1 MARPNFNVINARGIY
16 AFSDYI
22 KVENEDGKEVEVLK
36 ECFDWE
42 ALYDALAYRG
52 KEDGFS
58 YPSEDWNNS
67 MAAREICETPL
78 YRRIY
83 GKGNAWTTNTYIKS
97 LIAMRDGHYGG
108 SVLDYDVTLESEN
121 GCTFSLSEYDG
132 NTKDMLDDYLSS
144 IEDYV
149 DYKGASHKWNIGTF
163 KMHKANIRKWVE
175 GLLNAEIEKCEK
187 FCKDNCEMEL
197 CVSARFSNGETWYDK
212 VG

>member
-1 MARPNFNVINARGIY
+1 MATPNFNVINAKGIY

-22 KVENEDGKEVEVLK
+22 KVENEDGEEVEALK
-36 ECFDWE
+36 DCFDWE
-42 ALYDALAYRG
+42 ALYDALAYNG
-52 KEDGFS
+52 KENGFS
-58 YPSEDWNNS
+58 CPSEEWNNS
-67 MAAREICETPL
+67 MRAREICETPL
-78 YRRIY
+78 YRRSY

-97 LIAMRDGHYGG
+97 LIAMRDGYYGG

-121 GCTFSLSEYDG
+121 GYTFSLSEYDG
-132 NTKDMLDDYLSS
+132 NTEDMLDDYLSS

-187 FCKDNCEMEL
+187 FCKDNCEDEL
-197 CVSARFSNGETWYDK
+197 CVSARFSNGETWYEK
-212 VG
+212 VN